1 MKEPKHTGPHNQ
13 WPTNPMKFLLTL
25 RAARMKSR
33 NILRSLPKLRMM
45 LFGFGL

>member
-1 MKEPKHTGPHNQ
+1 MTPPK
-13 WPTNPMKFLLTL
+13 NPMKLLQAY
-25 RAARMKSR
+25 RAAWMKSR

>member
-1 MKEPKHTGPHNQ
+1 MK
-13 WPTNPMKFLLTL
+13 LLQTY
-25 RAARMKSR
+25 RAARLKSR